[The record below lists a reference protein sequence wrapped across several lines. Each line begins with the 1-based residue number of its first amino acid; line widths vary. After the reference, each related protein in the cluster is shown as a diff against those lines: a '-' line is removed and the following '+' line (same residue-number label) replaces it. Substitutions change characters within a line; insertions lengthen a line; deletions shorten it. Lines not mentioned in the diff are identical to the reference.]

1 MKSLSL
7 SISRTSPLITRKSIY
22 RGGDYPSE
30 KLFDTIQA
38 RIFLRTLANLDIL
51 GGQASYDRSFLTR
64 CYDMFFPRILTAIE
78 WRKYHLSSTFNLSCD
93 LFSVGKLEL
102 FWIKKENKRITEDVR
117 MEKNLKYEDKF

>member
-1 MKSLSL
+1 MWSLSL

-78 WRKYHLSSTFNLSCD
+78 WRKYRLSSTFNLSCD
-93 LFSVGKLEL
+93 LFSVGKLEV
-102 FWIKKENKRITEDVR
+102 FKKENKRMTEDDVR
-117 MEKNLKYEDKF
+117 MEKNLKYEDKMF